1 MPGNLALAWEVFE
14 IVWINILLSG
24 DNAILIALA
33 CRRLPEEQRRWGV
46 LLGSLGGVALR
57 IGFTLAIVQL
67 LHVPL
72 LKTAGAL
79 LLLYVAIKLPHG
91 EHDRTDVDAK
101 PNLWGAVM
109 SIIVADAVMS
119 LDNVLAIAAAAHGSM
134 QLIVF
139 GLALSAPLVM
149 FGAGVSAQIA
159 RPFSAADLGR
169 RGRPG
174 LGRRRDGGDRS
185 LLDAAPFAAGDAALG
200 RGVRVRARGGDGA
213 AETLSSLPVLTKNS
227 ADRHPPARARRHA
240 LADPPPADRA
250 KNLADRRYAAP

>member
-1 MPGNLALAWEVFE
+1 MSGNLALAWEVFE

-33 CRRLPEEQRRWGV
+33 CRRLPEERRRWGV

-91 EHDRTDVDAK
+91 DHERNDVEAK
-101 PNLWGAVM
+101 PNLWG
-109 SIIVADAVMS
+109 AVMS

-134 QLIVF
+134 RLIVF

-149 FGAGVSAQIA
+149 FGTGVLLKLLDRFPLLIWAGAGVLGWVAGGMA
-159 RPFSAADLGR
+159 ATDPFWTRFHLPLETPLSVAACLFV
-169 RGRPG
+169 
-174 LGRRRDGGDRS
+174 L
-185 LLDAAPFAAGDAALG
+185 AGAMAL
-200 RGVRVRARGGDGA
+200 R
-213 AETLSSLPVLTKNS
+213 KC
-227 ADRHPPARARRHA
+227 
-240 LADPPPADRA
+240 
-250 KNLADRRYAAP
+250 

>member
-1 MPGNLALAWEVFE
+1 MSGNLALAWEVFE

-33 CRRLPEEQRRWGV
+33 CRRLPEERRRWGV

-91 EHDRTDVDAK
+91 DHDREDVEAK
-101 PNLWGAVM
+101 PNLLGAVM

-149 FGAGVSAQIA
+149 FGAGV
-159 RPFSAADLGR
+159 L
-169 RGRPG
+169 
-174 LGRRRDGGDRS
+174 LK
-185 LLDAAPFAAGDAALG
+185 LLDRFPLLIWAGAGVLGWVAGGMAATDPFWTRFHLPLETPLSVAACAFVLAGAVAL
-200 RGVRVRARGGDGA
+200 RKR
-213 AETLSSLPVLTKNS
+213 
-227 ADRHPPARARRHA
+227 
-240 LADPPPADRA
+240 
-250 KNLADRRYAAP
+250 

>member
-149 FGAGVSAQIA
+149 FGAGV
-159 RPFSAADLGR
+159 L
-169 RGRPG
+169 
-174 LGRRRDGGDRS
+174 LK
-185 LLDAAPFAAGDAALG
+185 LLDRFPLLIWAGAGVLGWVAGGMAATDPFWTRFHLPLETPLSVAACLFVLAGAMAL
-200 RGVRVRARGGDGA
+200 R
-213 AETLSSLPVLTKNS
+213 KC
-227 ADRHPPARARRHA
+227 
-240 LADPPPADRA
+240 
-250 KNLADRRYAAP
+250 

>member
-1 MPGNLALAWEVFE
+1 MSGNLALAWEVFE

-33 CRRLPEEQRRWGV
+33 CRRLPEERRRWGV

-91 EHDRTDVDAK
+91 DHDREDVEAK

-149 FGAGVSAQIA
+149 FGAGV
-159 RPFSAADLGR
+159 L
-169 RGRPG
+169 
-174 LGRRRDGGDRS
+174 LK
-185 LLDAAPFAAGDAALG
+185 LLDRFPLLIWAGAGVLGWVAGGMAATDPFWTRFHLPLETPLSVAACAFVLAGAVAL
-200 RGVRVRARGGDGA
+200 RKR
-213 AETLSSLPVLTKNS
+213 
-227 ADRHPPARARRHA
+227 
-240 LADPPPADRA
+240 
-250 KNLADRRYAAP
+250 

>member
-134 QLIVF
+134 RLIVF

-149 FGAGVSAQIA
+149 FGTGVLLKLLDRFPLLIWAGAGVLGWVAGGMA
-159 RPFSAADLGR
+159 ATDPFWTRFHLPLETPLSVAACLFV
-169 RGRPG
+169 
-174 LGRRRDGGDRS
+174 L
-185 LLDAAPFAAGDAALG
+185 AGAMAL
-200 RGVRVRARGGDGA
+200 R
-213 AETLSSLPVLTKNS
+213 KC
-227 ADRHPPARARRHA
+227 
-240 LADPPPADRA
+240 
-250 KNLADRRYAAP
+250 

>member
-1 MPGNLALAWEVFE
+1 
-14 IVWINILLSG
+14 
-24 DNAILIALA
+24 
-33 CRRLPEEQRRWGV
+33 V

-91 EHDRTDVDAK
+91 DHERNDVEAK

-134 QLIVF
+134 RLIVF

-149 FGAGVSAQIA
+149 FGAGVLLKLLDRFPLLIWAGA
-159 RPFSAADLGR
+159 GVLGWVAGGMAATDPFWTRFHLPLETPLSAAGAVVVL
-169 RGRPG
+169 
-174 LGRRRDGGDRS
+174 
-185 LLDAAPFAAGDAALG
+185 AGAMALRKTG
-200 RGVRVRARGGDGA
+200 
-213 AETLSSLPVLTKNS
+213 
-227 ADRHPPARARRHA
+227 
-240 LADPPPADRA
+240 
-250 KNLADRRYAAP
+250 

>member
-1 MPGNLALAWEVFE
+1 MSGNLALAWEVFE

-33 CRRLPEEQRRWGV
+33 CRRLPEERRRWGV

-57 IGFTLAIVQL
+57 IGFTL
-67 LHVPL
+67 PL

-91 EHDRTDVDAK
+91 DHERNDVEAK

-134 QLIVF
+134 RLIVF

-149 FGAGVSAQIA
+149 FGTGVLLKLLDRFPLLIWAGAGVLGWVAGGMA
-159 RPFSAADLGR
+159 ATDPFWTRFHLPLETPLSVAACLFV
-169 RGRPG
+169 
-174 LGRRRDGGDRS
+174 L
-185 LLDAAPFAAGDAALG
+185 AGAMAL
-200 RGVRVRARGGDGA
+200 R
-213 AETLSSLPVLTKNS
+213 KC
-227 ADRHPPARARRHA
+227 
-240 LADPPPADRA
+240 
-250 KNLADRRYAAP
+250 

>member
-1 MPGNLALAWEVFE
+1 MSGNLALAWEVFE

-33 CRRLPEEQRRWGV
+33 CRRLPEERRRWGV

-79 LLLYVAIKLPHG
+79 LLLYVAIRLPHG
-91 EHDRTDVDAK
+91 DHDREDVEAK
-101 PNLWGAVM
+101 PNLLGAVM

-149 FGAGVSAQIA
+149 FGAGVLLKLLDRFPLLIWAGAGVLAGSPAGWR
-159 RPFSAADLGR
+159 RPTPFGR
-169 RGRPG
+169 ASTFRWRRRSRSRRAYSCSRGRWRCD
-174 LGRRRDGGDRS
+174 GRDCNED
-185 LLDAAPFAAGDAALG
+185 
-200 RGVRVRARGGDGA
+200 
-213 AETLSSLPVLTKNS
+213 
-227 ADRHPPARARRHA
+227 
-240 LADPPPADRA
+240 
-250 KNLADRRYAAP
+250 

>member
-1 MPGNLALAWEVFE
+1 M
-14 IVWINILLSG
+14 
-24 DNAILIALA
+24 
-33 CRRLPEEQRRWGV
+33 
-46 LLGSLGGVALR
+46 
-57 IGFTLAIVQL
+57 
-67 LHVPL
+67 PL

-149 FGAGVSAQIA
+149 FGAGV
-159 RPFSAADLGR
+159 L
-169 RGRPG
+169 
-174 LGRRRDGGDRS
+174 LK
-185 LLDAAPFAAGDAALG
+185 LLDRFPLLIWAGAGVLGWVAGGMAATDPFWTRLHLPLETPLSVAACAFVLAGAMAL
-200 RGVRVRARGGDGA
+200 RKR
-213 AETLSSLPVLTKNS
+213 
-227 ADRHPPARARRHA
+227 
-240 LADPPPADRA
+240 
-250 KNLADRRYAAP
+250 

>member
-1 MPGNLALAWEVFE
+1 MSSNLALAWEVFE

-46 LLGSLGGVALR
+46 LLGSLGGVAFR

-67 LHVPL
+67 LQVPL

-91 EHDRTDVDAK
+91 DHDREDAEAK
-101 PNLWGAVM
+101 SNLLGAVM

-134 QLIVF
+134 RLIVF

-149 FGAGVSAQIA
+149 FGAGV
-159 RPFSAADLGR
+159 L
-169 RGRPG
+169 
-174 LGRRRDGGDRS
+174 LK
-185 LLDAAPFAAGDAALG
+185 LLDRFPLLIWAGAGVLGWVAGGMAATDPFWTRFHLPLETPLSVAACLFVLAGAVAL
-200 RGVRVRARGGDGA
+200 RKR
-213 AETLSSLPVLTKNS
+213 
-227 ADRHPPARARRHA
+227 
-240 LADPPPADRA
+240 
-250 KNLADRRYAAP
+250 

>member
-149 FGAGVSAQIA
+149 FGAGV
-159 RPFSAADLGR
+159 L
-169 RGRPG
+169 
-174 LGRRRDGGDRS
+174 LK
-185 LLDAAPFAAGDAALG
+185 LLDRFPLLIWAGAGVLGWVAGGMAATDPFWTRFHLPLETPLSVAACAFVLAGAIAL
-200 RGVRVRARGGDGA
+200 RKR
-213 AETLSSLPVLTKNS
+213 
-227 ADRHPPARARRHA
+227 
-240 LADPPPADRA
+240 
-250 KNLADRRYAAP
+250 